1 MTETFQIT
9 VQEKKK
15 KQKKTKSN
23 LRDTHENIGK
33 PSQLIQQN

>member
-15 KQKKTKSN
+15 NQPKSN
-23 LRDTHENIGK
+23 LRDTHENTGK

>member
-9 VQEKKK
+9 VQKKK
-15 KQKKTKSN
+15 KALKDN
-23 LRDTHENIGK
+23 HENIGK

>member
-9 VQEKKK
+9 VQKKK
-15 KQKKTKSN
+15 TLKDN
-23 LRDTHENIGK
+23 YENIEK